1 MSRRAWLALPA
12 ALLAVGCHASPAPAP
27 RTASTILPLR
37 TVRFYE
43 TGVGYFE
50 RSGSVDPGQGTSVP
64 VPAAHIDDALKTL
77 VVTGP
82 GGIVHGL
89 EFSSSVSSGMAR
101 ALGGLP
107 LGSEGP
113 IQYKDVLAGLKG
125 SAVEVR
131 TERESVAGRLV
142 DVIEKSPAAD
152 DSDDKKAKPAETP
165 PPALELLVLSDR
177 AEVRTFRSSQVVSVR
192 PTDPVV
198 AARWSIALDTL
209 SARSAQ
215 TQRLLRVMSGSANV
229 TIGYVAETPVW
240 RTTYRMVMAD
250 DGKTGVLQGWAL
262 LHNDTDESWSQ
273 VRVHLVNGRPES
285 FLYPLAAPR
294 YTQRELQTPEDQLST
309 VPQLYDKSPDAI
321 WGDNVEA
328 RDAWGSSAGISA
340 GYGTGGGGGYLGSS
354 HRTRAPTV
362 RMGATSSTTSES
374 HLLSIGTLAPIPQ
387 ATGVESGALFT
398 YTLPELVDLR
408 AHGSALVP
416 FTSQTVQARRLTW
429 VDGGSPQT
437 AILFTNTTRQ
447 TLPAGPL
454 AGYSGGGFTG
464 EATLERTKPGERRL
478 LRLGDDLD
486 LELSQ
491 SIRRSEPDYRR
502 ATFDGDRL
510 LQTHYVDVTTHTLEL
525 ENRGGQERVVCIPV
539 RTGRNARLTG
549 ADELD
554 FEPGSERPVAMF
566 RVPARTRLSRQM
578 VVELA
583 AMRSEAGDSLASSQ
597 LEKVVASSRLED
609 ADRKVLI
616 EAIAKVKEVEAAGE
630 ERSKVEQE
638 EAEVQGDLERFREH
652 LKAASGDKGGPG
664 GVNPFAQRI
673 IAAEDKLSALRK
685 RKQAIEAEQ
694 TQRRQ
699 LVRATLRKLGK

>member
-107 LGSEGP
+107 LGGEGP

-142 DVIEKSPAAD
+142 DVIEKTPAAD
-152 DSDDKKAKPAETP
+152 EGDDKKAKPAETP
-165 PPALELLVLSDR
+165 PPALELHELTDR

-215 TQRLLRVMSGSANV
+215 TQRLLRVMAASSHV
-229 TIGYVAETPVW
+229 TLGYVAETPGW

-285 FLYPLAAPR
+285 VLYPLAAPR
-294 YTQRELQTPEDQLST
+294 YTQRELQTPEAQLS
-309 VPQLYDKSPDAI
+309 
-321 WGDNVEA
+321 W
-328 RDAWGSSAGISA
+328 
-340 GYGTGGGGGYLGSS
+340 
-354 HRTRAPTV
+354 
-362 RMGATSSTTSES
+362 
-374 HLLSIGTLAPIPQ
+374 
-387 ATGVESGALFT
+387 
-398 YTLPELVDLR
+398 
-408 AHGSALVP
+408 
-416 FTSQTVQARRLTW
+416 
-429 VDGGSPQT
+429 
-437 AILFTNTTRQ
+437 
-447 TLPAGPL
+447 
-454 AGYSGGGFTG
+454 
-464 EATLERTKPGERRL
+464 
-478 LRLGDDLD
+478 
-486 LELSQ
+486 
-491 SIRRSEPDYRR
+491 RR
-502 ATFDGDRL
+502 AT
-510 LQTHYVDVTTHTLEL
+510 
-525 ENRGGQERVVCIPV
+525 RGGAPPES
-539 RTGRNARLTG
+539 ARATAPEAA
-549 ADELD
+549 ADTSAPATAPALRR
-554 FEPGSERPVAMF
+554 FAWERP
-566 RVPARTRLSRQM
+566 R
-578 VVELA
+578 
-583 AMRSEAGDSLASSQ
+583 
-597 LEKVVASSRLED
+597 
-609 ADRKVLI
+609 
-616 EAIAKVKEVEAAGE
+616 
-630 ERSKVEQE
+630 
-638 EAEVQGDLERFREH
+638 
-652 LKAASGDKGGPG
+652 
-664 GVNPFAQRI
+664 
-673 IAAEDKLSALRK
+673 
-685 RKQAIEAEQ
+685 
-694 TQRRQ
+694 
-699 LVRATLRKLGK
+699 